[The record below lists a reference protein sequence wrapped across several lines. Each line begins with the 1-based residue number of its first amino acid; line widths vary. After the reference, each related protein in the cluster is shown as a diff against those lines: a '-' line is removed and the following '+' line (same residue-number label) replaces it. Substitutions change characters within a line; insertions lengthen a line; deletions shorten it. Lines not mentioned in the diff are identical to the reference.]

1 MDKALPKIVTF
12 FNTKGGAGKSKLCL
26 GLAYVLHK
34 HGSRV
39 LIVDSDPEQ
48 ATAAN
53 VTRLMDPESTFPVD
67 AVILQAPRYPDPER
81 PGHLKPDTAAYLAE
95 VVRLGESYD
104 YIFIDLPARSEEP
117 EQLAALIG
125 ADFVIIPSKPGRA
138 DVRVLRDIGI
148 PKLAKSLVNVEQ
160 LPVIAIVPNAVQRH
174 NVDKV
179 GIEELTDIAQNNDYI
194 ELSVTAATIPDSVAL
209 EEMTALNVG
218 LDEVVTKKP
227 ARDAAITALTN
238 VALEVRLLNKVRP
251 AKRKGSAKSAREGV

>member
-1 MDKALPKIVTF
+1 
-12 FNTKGGAGKSKLCL
+12 
-26 GLAYVLHK
+26 
-34 HGSRV
+34 
-39 LIVDSDPEQ
+39 
-48 ATAAN
+48 
-53 VTRLMDPESTFPVD
+53 
-67 AVILQAPRYPDPER
+67 
-81 PGHLKPDTAAYLAE
+81 

-104 YIFIDLPARSEEP
+104 YVFIDLPARSEEP

-148 PKLAKSLVNVEQ
+148 PKLAKSLANVEQ
-160 LPVIAIVPNAVQRH
+160 LPVVAIVPNAVQRH

-179 GIEELTDIAQNNDYI
+179 GIEELTDIAQNNEYI
-194 ELSVTAATIPDSVAL
+194 ELSVTAATVPDSVAL

-218 LDEVVTKKP
+218 LDEVVTKKQ

-251 AKRKGSAKSAREGV
+251 AKRKSSVKAAQEGV